1 MKIINILGIL
11 LILLISSLGNK
22 IAPGRYCTYYKSD
35 TVRAFGQTQNAEND
49 KHGFW
54 VFLDRWENKQNLS
67 CVMNFENNKRNGWL
81 VEFQGD
87 SLQTKATEIHYLN
100 DTIDGTVKIYNIDGK
115 CNQVLKYNK
124 GEITKRHFLIP
135 EDYWTFEYTNGKP
148 KALDSAFIDN
158 MAAIDGEKII
168 FFIEDFWNP
177 EPDDQIVV
185 FNSWTNKITAINVA
199 ICCILLI
206 LNFIN
211 LIKHRKNKN

>member
-1 MKIINILGIL
+1 MKLINIIGIL
-11 LILLISSLGNK
+11 LILLISTLGNR

-87 SLQTKATEIHYLN
+87 SLQNKYSEIYYKN
-100 DTIDGTVKIYNIDGK
+100 DIVDGTTKFYNMQGK
-115 CNQVLKYNK
+115 CNLIVKYKN
-124 GEITKRHFLIP
+124 GEMTYNHYLI
-135 EDYWTFEYTNGKP
+135 Y
-148 KALDSAFIDN
+148 
-158 MAAIDGEKII
+158 
-168 FFIEDFWNP
+168 EDFGFVDFMAPGAEKPSETDSMIVDASLHNLNP
-177 EPDDQIVV
+177 FLDLDISPQPDDQIVV
-185 FNSWTNKITAINVA
+185 FNSWTNKITASNIV

-206 LNFIN
+206 LNFFN
-211 LIKHRKNKN
+211 LTKNGKNKN